1 MSATSQQACVCLLED
16 VGQFTE
22 HLAPGNG
29 PGKHPTSHRRT
40 GLMGNFLAPQS
51 MNVLLLNLML
61 LQILSSPDT
70 VASATFLVTSSRVQA
85 WHECH

>member
-51 MNVLLLNLML
+51 
-61 LQILSSPDT
+61 SSECATLELD
-70 VASATFLVTSSRVQA
+70 VAANTFIT
-85 WHECH
+85 